1 MSGYYVG
8 PFGRML
14 PSRDGQLSEQ
24 SSERPANR
32 SETGDNPYQ
41 LPPPRTPA
49 NLQFGSDPFLRHRQ
63 SDNSES
69 GRGPTSAES
78 VSQRQQTEQLPSVR
92 QLLTPSNDPSSSPSY
107 PRTFA
112 ALGPHIDH
120 REHSYPYRHHEPSL
134 PSQITPVGVQD
145 STKSRSES
153 LPRPQNGLP
162 PLSQVTMHSPRDIK
176 HHTATRS
183 DPMATSIPHS
193 QIPVHGT
200 SYQEK
205 ALSSGLSSPESG
217 SRTKGSTTLPHVVD
231 ERYIDGEGICYI
243 YADGSHCPKAIEG
256 IPVNA
261 NWGVTKAG
269 KPRKR
274 LAQACLT
281 CREKKIKCQPNLPKC
296 DQCQKSGRECR
307 FESAPRGNRSSMR
320 GPHSAGPSSKY
331 DGKEGFSPSLANS
344 DVSSLYNM
352 PRASNSATS
361 LPGTSG
367 HSPISE
373 GTRLTPSGTE
383 GTYETMAEAD
393 RAYRSRMYRIPQ
405 PFAGDDSI
413 ARAPEHIEASRLPE
427 YTEILGELRDINPD
441 DPLAGSW
448 NIDPYES
455 DPDVTMHYIESYFS
469 NVNDGLYHIFPHA
482 RFILWLKSSQ
492 MKSAEDKM
500 LLYSMMALGS
510 IFSDRPGKVVAL
522 RRYSRIARFAVQKSQ
537 HTLSLQLAQSHLI
550 LSLWYYAT
558 GSLVGCWD
566 SIGAAGRAVSGLRY
580 NMESGGVVVDHSQV
594 CDYGLHPQALIEC
607 RRRTFWVAFILD
619 RVSNFFSAPSSFIS
633 SESALIRLPCREE
646 IYEAQQYTTAP
657 YFQSVLNQHSA
668 PEDDRSALSP
678 MAFLIQI
685 LSIWGDVSLHI
696 LRLSH
701 IPPEGYV
708 RLAEEFHINI
718 VRRTE
723 DWLRQIPEHL
733 AFSAINMERAS
744 QAKKADTF
752 ISIHMFY
759 HATLMKLYRHARYQG
774 LRSELLTQYIHRA
787 RYHAVETLRIAL
799 AVTQYANEMHSAQS
813 PPETPSP
820 KVTLLSPFLGYAVLS
835 AVDVLSAAGL
845 VAELPDCISFIRGAL
860 GMIQL
865 LGRHWDSSLEV
876 TNIIQKRLDSM
887 IDCLHDRIR
896 SQDKMGFAVD
906 GPSLETKIHAYTSPS
921 HLPGALEEDLF
932 YGSLPREVLLH
943 SMRTDGTAFSEPS
956 IVWLRDH

>member
-1 MSGYYVG
+1 MSGYHIG

-24 SSERPANR
+24 LSECTANR
-32 SETGDNPYQ
+32 SESGDNPYQ

-49 NLQFGSDPFLRHRQ
+49 NLQFGSDPFLRNRQ
-63 SDNSES
+63 SDNDEP
-69 GRGPTSAES
+69 GRGLVSAES
-78 VSQRQQTEQLPSVR
+78 ASQRQQTEQLPSVR
-92 QLLTPSNDPSSSPSY
+92 QLLTPSNDSSSPPY
-107 PRTFA
+107 PQSFGAPARN
-112 ALGPHIDH
+112 IDH
-120 REHSYPYRHHEPSL
+120 REHSYPYRHHGQSL
-134 PSQITPVGVQD
+134 SSQITPIGAQD
-145 STKSRSES
+145 RSQPRTES
-153 LPRPQNGLP
+153 FLQPQSGLP
-162 PLSQVTMHSPRDIK
+162 ALSRVAMQSPQDIK
-176 HHTATRS
+176 HHPATRIDPTAT
-183 DPMATSIPHS
+183 PMPHNHS
-193 QIPVHGT
+193 PFHGPAHH
-200 SYQEK
+200 EK
-205 ALSSGLSSPESG
+205 ALSSDISSPESG
-217 SRTKGSTTLPHVVD
+217 SRTIGSTTLPHVVD

-320 GPHSAGPSSKY
+320 GSHSAGPSSKY
-331 DGKEGFSPSLANS
+331 DGKESFSPGLANS
-344 DVSSLYNM
+344 DVSPLYNM

-367 HSPISE
+367 HSPKSE
-373 GTRLTPSGTE
+373 GARLTPTKTE
-383 GTYETMAEAD
+383 STYETMADAD
-393 RAYRSRMYRIPQ
+393 RAYRSRMYRIPR
-405 PFAGDDSI
+405 PFAGQDSVT
-413 ARAPEHIEASRLPE
+413 RAPEHIEANRLPE
-427 YTEILGELRDINPD
+427 YTEILGELKDINPD
-441 DPLAGSW
+441 DPLTSSW

-455 DPDVTMHYIESYFS
+455 DPETTMHYIGAYLS

-482 RFILWLKSSQ
+482 RFILWLKSSHT
-492 MKSAEDKM
+492 KSAEDKM

-510 IFSDRPGKVVAL
+510 IFSDRQGKVVAL
-522 RRYSRIARFAVQKSQ
+522 RNYSRIARFAVQKSQ

-594 CDYGLHPQALIEC
+594 RDYGLHPQALIEC
-607 RRRTFWVAFILD
+607 RRRTFWVAFVLD
-619 RVSNFFSAPSSFIS
+619 RVSSFFSAPSSFIS

-646 IYEAQQYTTAP
+646 VYEAQQYTTAP
-657 YFQSVLNQHSA
+657 YFQSLLNQSSA

-701 IPPEGYV
+701 IPTEGYI

-718 VRRTE
+718 VRRSE

-733 AFSAINMERAS
+733 LFSAINMERAS
-744 QAKKADTF
+744 QAKQADTF

-759 HATLMKLYRHARYQG
+759 HATLLKLYRHARYQG
-774 LRSELLTQYIHRA
+774 LRSELLVQYIHRA

-799 AVTQYANEMHSAQS
+799 AVAQFANDRLSARS
-813 PPETPSP
+813 SPETSSP
-820 KVTLLSPFLGYAVLS
+820 KLTLLSPFLGYAVLS

-860 GMIQL
+860 GIVQL

-876 TNIIQKRLDSM
+876 TKIIQKRLDSM
-887 IDCLHDRIR
+887 IDCLNDRIR
-896 SQDKMGFAVD
+896 SQDKLGFAVD
-906 GPSLETKIHAYTSPS
+906 GPSLETKIQSYTSPS
-921 HLPGALEEDLF
+921 HPPVTLEEDLF

-943 SMRTDGTAFSEPS
+943 YMRTDDTAFTEPS
-956 IVWLRDH
+956 IVWLKDH